1 MADTYADQM
10 REIAELQQQIDLMQG
25 QQDAREE
32 KKTDIPAWLRLRKW
46 AVGKGLAN
54 LPTSPKR
61 MIQRIKDGGS
71 LCQQL
76 VKEQPAL
83 AAELGISDDEL
94 ELPLVIIQ
102 LLSDPTIEPSVAL
115 GRKLMESGPLN
126 DLIALAPS
134 RKATITL
141 AVKAWREDQQR
152 QMTEGL
158 DALKKVTAEKREA
171 VQRSIAAGGNPMAR
185 ASVERQENHKREVL
199 RAAGIRVGSRR

>member
-1 MADTYADQM
+1 M
-10 REIAELQQQIDLMQG
+10 REIAELSASIQELELKQQ
-25 QQDAREE
+25 ARKEAP
-32 KKTDIPAWLRLRKW
+32 KVSADIPAWLQLRKW

-94 ELPLVIIQ
+94 ELPLVIVQ
-102 LLSDPTIEPSVAL
+102 LLSDPTLEPSVAL
-115 GRKLMESGPLN
+115 GRKLMESGPID
-126 DLIALAPS
+126 DLVALAPS

-158 DALKKVTAEKREA
+158 DALKKVTAGKREA

-185 ASVERQENHKREVL
+185 ASAERQENHKREVL

>member
-1 MADTYADQM
+1 MK
-10 REIAELQQQIDLMQG
+10 EIAELSAAIQEMELRQQ
-25 QQDAREE
+25 ARNEAP
-32 KKTDIPAWLRLRKW
+32 KASADIPGWLRLRKW

-94 ELPLVIIQ
+94 ELPLVIVQ

-115 GRKLMESGPLN
+115 GRKLMESGPID
-126 DLIALAPS
+126 DLVALAPS
-134 RKATITL
+134 RKATIKL

-158 DALKKVTAEKREA
+158 DDLKKVTARKREEI
-171 VQRSIAAGGNPMAR
+171 QRSIAAGGNPMAR
-185 ASVERQENHKREVL
+185 ASAERQENHKREVL
-199 RAAGIRVGSRR
+199 RAAGIRVGTRS